1 LQAAVAGV
9 AQMLMLMEVVVQVLV
24 VYFQITQTF
33 LHH

>member
-1 LQAAVAGV
+1 LLAEAAGV